1 MKLHCHKC
9 KKQLTESLVYIPL
22 KVADFG
28 GDIVW
33 LNEKSIFNHWGFED
47 HYERKMKKGIFYI
60 SKKKPAFMNKYADE
74 EPAQILPKLNPML
87 VVGKKSI
94 LSGVIP
100 KFKYGYGCCNYSLG
114 EPLLCACGTKVGRM
128 FLDCYEDEYIK
139 FYPKKVDRNYK
150 R

>member
-22 KVADFG
+22 KVANLD
-28 GDIVW
+28 GDAVW
-33 LNEKSIFNHWGFED
+33 LNEKKIFNYED
-47 HYERKMKKGIFYI
+47 LGDYTERKMKQGIFYI
-60 SKKKPAFMNKYADE
+60 SKKEPAFINKYADD
-74 EPAQILPKLNPML
+74 EPAQLLPKIDPML

-100 KFKYGYGCCNYSLG
+100 EFERGYGCCDYSLG
-114 EPLLCACGTKVGRM
+114 EPLFCACGVHLGKM
-128 FLDCYEDEYIK
+128 FLDCYEDEYIE
-139 FYPKKVDRNYK
+139 FYPNKVDRNYK